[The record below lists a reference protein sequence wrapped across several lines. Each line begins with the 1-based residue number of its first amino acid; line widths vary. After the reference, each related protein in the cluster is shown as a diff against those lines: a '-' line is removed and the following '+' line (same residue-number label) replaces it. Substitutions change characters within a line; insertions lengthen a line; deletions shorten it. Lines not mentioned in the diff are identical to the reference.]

1 MLGEPQHI
9 AGPHRFRGPEKPGKL
24 RHGFLN
30 GKHGVKQ
37 KCDRCVAACIYL
49 YIVMC
54 IYIYTVYTHVCY
66 LYVYIYIPLCSMMS
80 FSSMLSMIFGFLP
93 CFRRLNEAWCRLG
106 LVGPGSQAELEDEQI
121 SFQLEGG
128 GPW

>member
-54 IYIYTVYTHVCY
+54 IYIYCIYTCMLFICIY
-66 LYVYIYIPLCSMMS
+66 LHTIMFNDVILIHAINDLWVPSL
-80 FSSMLSMIFGFLP
+80 F
-93 CFRRLNEAWCRLG
+93 
-106 LVGPGSQAELEDEQI
+106 
-121 SFQLEGG
+121 
-128 GPW
+128 